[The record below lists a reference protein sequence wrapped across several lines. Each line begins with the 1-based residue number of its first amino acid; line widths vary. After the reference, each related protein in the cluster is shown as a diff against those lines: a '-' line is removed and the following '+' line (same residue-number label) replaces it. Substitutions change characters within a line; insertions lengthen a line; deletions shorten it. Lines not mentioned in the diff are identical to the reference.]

1 VIYDAAV
8 IGGGPAGPTA
18 AYVLARAGRK
28 VVVLEREKF
37 PRHHIG
43 ESLLPR
49 TMGLYRRLDLLPLL
63 QGEGFVPKYGA
74 HIVSNDGGAEIEF
87 DFFTGNTDPD
97 LVAWEVER
105 ETFDKI
111 LLDHARNKGAEVRE
125 QTSVLEAHPSEQEPG
140 RLRLRDGAG
149 RESSIEARWIIDA
162 SGQGSLLAKQFD
174 LRVNHPSHSKIAVY
188 SRYRGMSR
196 RDGRKAGNVDLVLGP
211 GGWFWL
217 IPLRDDL
224 TSVGFVASTARWKE
238 SGLSPKELLE
248 DGIRRCPY
256 VLKKLGE
263 KGELASEIWTASNYS
278 YSCTRLTG
286 PGFVLAGDAAEFL
299 DPIWSTGVM
308 LAMRSGELAAN
319 TLNRVLE
326 KGASPT
332 AESFARY
339 ERTFRRWTQIHFK
352 MIDAYYE
359 PGFGEVL
366 FNKRNT
372 FGMADAVTALLA
384 GQSDMGVIDRF
395 RVQLFYWLIK
405 ANNKWKFL
413 KDPRPAEH
421 AIPHA

>member
-1 VIYDAAV
+1 MTYDAAV
-8 IGGGPAGPTA
+8 IGGGPAGATA

-28 VVVLEREKF
+28 VVILEREKF

-49 TMGLYRRLDLLPLL
+49 TMGLYRRLDLMPVLK
-63 QGEGFVPKYGA
+63 GEGFIPKYGA

-105 ETFDKI
+105 EIFDKI

-125 QTSVLEAHPSEQEPG
+125 ETTVLEAKPSETEPC
-140 RLRLRDGAG
+140 RLRLRDARGK
-149 RESSIEARWIIDA
+149 ESALEARWIIDA

-174 LRVNHPSHSKIAVY
+174 LRVNHPTHTKMAVY
-188 SRYRGMSR
+188 GRYRGMKR

-224 TSVGFVASTARWKE
+224 TSVGFVTSIVHWKE
-238 SGLSPKELLE
+238 TGLSAEGLIADAIE
-248 DGIRRCPY
+248 RSPY
-256 VLKKLGE
+256 VKGKLGA
-263 KGELASEIWTASNYS
+263 GGLSSEIWTASNYS
-278 YSCTRLTG
+278 YSCTKLTG
-286 PGFVLAGDAAEFL
+286 PGFMLAGDAAEFL

-308 LAMRSGELAAN
+308 LAMRSGEMAAN
-319 TLNRVLE
+319 TLNRALE
-326 KGASPT
+326 KGGPLTSA
-332 AESFARY
+332 AFARY
-339 ERTFRRWTQIHFK
+339 EETFRRWTRIHFK
-352 MIDAYYE
+352 MIDAYYA
-359 PGFGEVL
+359 PGFGEAL

-372 FGMADAVTALLA
+372 LGMADAVTALLA
-384 GQSDMGVIDRF
+384 GQSDLGVLDRF

-421 AIPHA
+421 AIPHG